1 VERSTII
8 SERQLTSLQADWL
21 PVISKE
27 EEMKVGCFA
36 LVDPFSLVEHQLE
49 RIADLGFKYADVT
62 DNHSGGLL
70 GREFGFTGALS
81 LDSNPADVKAM
92 FDKYGLT
99 ITSVCAHANLLDAS
113 SPAVYSTIE
122 ILKAIRLAAAMGVK
136 DVITT
141 EGDPKTEWGHNLSDA
156 ERVFIVA
163 EKLYEPVRLAKVLGV
178 RVLLEPHGI
187 LTDSIDGMQAILDKL
202 DNPDNVG
209 VNMDTGNSWLG
220 GADPVEMAKAFKE
233 LIWHIH
239 WKDLP
244 LEWEAQRGT
253 MYGCGFSPIALG
265 EGVIDVAG
273 VYDVLK
279 DGNAQYTTLEVGGDD
294 NMLKSYEYLK
304 SLGAE

>member
-1 VERSTII
+1 
-8 SERQLTSLQADWL
+8 
-21 PVISKE
+21 
-27 EEMKVGCFA
+27 MKVGCFA

-49 RIADLGFKYADVT
+49 RIAGLGFKYADVT
-62 DNHSGGLL
+62 DNHTGGLL
-70 GREFGFTGALS
+70 GREFGFTGSLS

-92 FDKYGLT
+92 FDKHGLT

-113 SPAVYSTIE
+113 SPAVYSTVE

-220 GADPVEMAKAFKE
+220 GADPIEMAKAFKE
-233 LIWHIH
+233 IIWHIH

-244 LEWEAQRGT
+244 AEWEAQRGT

-294 NMLKSYEYLK
+294 NMLKSYDYLK
-304 SLGAE
+304 GLGAE

>member
-1 VERSTII
+1 
-8 SERQLTSLQADWL
+8 
-21 PVISKE
+21 
-27 EEMKVGCFA
+27 MKVGCFA

-49 RIADLGFKYADVT
+49 RIAGLGFKYADVT
-62 DNHSGGLL
+62 DNHPGGLL

-92 FDKYGLT
+92 FDQHGLT

-113 SPAVYSTIE
+113 SPAVYSTAE
-122 ILKAIRLAAAMGVK
+122 ILKAVRLAAGLGVQ

-141 EGDPKTEWGHNLSDA
+141 EGDPKTDWGHNLTDT

-163 EKLYEPVRLAKVLGV
+163 EKLHEPVRLAAAMGV
-178 RVLLEPHGI
+178 RLLLEPHGI

-202 DNPDNVG
+202 SNPDNVG

-220 GADPVEMAKAFKE
+220 GADPVAMSKAFKE
-233 LIWHIH
+233 IIWHVH

-244 LEWEAQRGT
+244 AEWEANRGQ

-265 EGVIDVAG
+265 QGVIDIAG
-273 VYDVLK
+273 VFDVLK
-279 DGNAQYTTLEVGGDD
+279 DGQAEYSTLEVGGDD
-294 NMLKSYEYLK
+294 NMLQSYAYLK
-304 SLGAE
+304 ELGAE

>member
-1 VERSTII
+1 
-8 SERQLTSLQADWL
+8 
-21 PVISKE
+21 
-27 EEMKVGCFA
+27 MKVGCFA
-36 LVDPFSLVEHQLE
+36 LVDPFSVVEHQLE
-49 RIADLGFKYADVT
+49 RIAGLGFKYADVT
-62 DNHSGGLL
+62 DNHPGGLL

-92 FDKYGLT
+92 FDKHGLT

-113 SPAVYSTIE
+113 SPAVYSTVE
-122 ILKAIRLAAAMGVK
+122 ILKAIRLAAAMGVE

-141 EGDPKTEWGHNLSDA
+141 EGDPKTDWGHNLSDA

-163 EKLYEPVRLAKVLGV
+163 EKLYEPVRLAEAMGV
-178 RVLLEPHGI
+178 RVLLEPHGV

-202 DNPDNVG
+202 GNPDNLG

-220 GADPVEMAKAFKE
+220 GADPVEMAKAFKDI
-233 LIWHIH
+233 IWHVH

-244 LEWEAQRGT
+244 AEWEENRGK
-253 MYGCGFSPIALG
+253 MYGCGFGPIALG

-279 DGNAQYTTLEVGGDD
+279 DGAAEYSTLEVGGDD

-304 SLGAE
+304 TLGAE

>member
-1 VERSTII
+1 
-8 SERQLTSLQADWL
+8 
-21 PVISKE
+21 
-27 EEMKVGCFA
+27 MKVGCFA

-62 DNHSGGLL
+62 DNYSGGLL

-81 LDSNPADVKAM
+81 LDSNPADVKVM
-92 FDKYGLT
+92 FDKNGLT

-113 SPAVYSTIE
+113 SPAVYSTVE
-122 ILKAIRLAAAMGVK
+122 ILKAIRLAATMGVK

-156 ERVFIVA
+156 ERVFITA
-163 EKLYEPVRLAKVLGV
+163 EKLHEPVRLAEVLGV
-178 RVLLEPHGI
+178 RILLEPHGI

-202 DNPDNVG
+202 GNPPNLG
-209 VNMDTGNSWLG
+209 VNLDTGNSWLG
-220 GADPVEMAKAFKE
+220 GADPVEMAKYFKN

-244 LEWEAQRGT
+244 ADWEAQRGK

-265 EGVIDVAG
+265 EGVIDIAG
-273 VYDVLK
+273 VYEVLK
-279 DGNAQYTTLEVGGDD
+279 DGHAEYTTLEVGGDD
-294 NMLKSYEYLK
+294 NMLKSYKYLQG
-304 SLGAE
+304 LGAE